1 MSAEKALQRGLVY
14 RFLSIAFSA
23 PGHDFAGTVVPL
35 LTPSLT
41 PSRRLQDFMT
51 EHSQLFVVPGRL
63 YIPPYESVYTGD
75 TPGQLWGE
83 PTLCVLKEY
92 MREGL
97 KPARAEEPPD
107 HIVCEMDFMRHL
119 CEKESLAWEGGDCER
134 ARAVLEAEARFLKE
148 HLLQWIPAFAAKV
161 RASGTGYA
169 GLADM
174 TERYVMLESRDI
186 DIILAKGYTDEIAP
200 EPTELLTGNN

>member
-1 MSAEKALQRGLVY
+1 MSAEKASQRGLVY
-14 RFLSIAFSA
+14 RFLSIAFSS
-23 PGHDFAGTVVPL
+23 PGHDFAGTVDPL
-35 LTPSLT
+35 ITPHLRQS
-41 PSRRLQDFMT
+41 DFRA
-51 EHSQLFVVPGRL
+51 EHSRLFVVPGRW

-83 PTLCVLKEY
+83 PTLSVLKEY

-97 KPARAEEPPD
+97 KPVHTDEPPD
-107 HIVCEMDFMRHL
+107 HIVCEMDFMCYL
-119 CEKESLAWEGGDCER
+119 CEKE
-134 ARAVLEAEARFLKE
+134 ARAWDMGDREKAMAVLGAQARFLKE
-148 HLLQWIPAFAAKV
+148 HLVQWIPAFAARV

-169 GLADM
+169 LLADM

-200 EPTELLTGNN
+200 ESSELLTGNS